1 MAAATGLVKFDV
13 TSNFKSSRKDL
24 EREAV
29 DSFRELER
37 AEKAAGIPELGKRF
51 GKAMAD
57 LNENL
62 EHGEWMK
69 TLERLGITYRKAQ
82 YWMHIYKGKTP
93 TGSKNRTDNAR
104 FDWDAATDWL
114 HQLGTKA
121 RTLAN
126 SRPQGAD
133 GFADRLSRLAAEL
146 RGKKGK
152 R

>member
-1 MAAATGLVKFDV
+1 MAAATAAVVKFDV
-13 TSNFKSSRKDL
+13 TSNSRSSRKDL

-37 AEKAAGIPELGKRF
+37 AERAAGIPELGKRF

-93 TGSKNRTDNAR
+93 TRAGDRNISVVICRRDITTPSKRYCRSLHVVIRDTDQKSAIC
-104 FDWDAATDWL
+104 DM
-114 HQLGTKA
+114 
-121 RTLAN
+121 
-126 SRPQGAD
+126 
-133 GFADRLSRLAAEL
+133 
-146 RGKKGK
+146 
-152 R
+152 